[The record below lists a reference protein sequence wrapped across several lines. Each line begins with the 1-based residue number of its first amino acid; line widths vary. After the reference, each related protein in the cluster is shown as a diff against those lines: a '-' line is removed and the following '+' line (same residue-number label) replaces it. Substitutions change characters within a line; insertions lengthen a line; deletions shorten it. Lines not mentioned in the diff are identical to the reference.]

1 MCFVCVS
8 VAIIC
13 NIISFVNIFFV
24 RLLQNVIL
32 LLDLLHILFYNR
44 SMEGGENLKERIK
57 KIRRELDLTQ
67 QEFADRLGIKRGTI
81 STYDLGR
88 NDPVDSGISL
98 ICRELNVSEEWLR
111 DGNGDMFITDK
122 PNELDALVMKYGL
135 SDADQVL
142 IEKYIS
148 LKPKSRD
155 TIIQFISEVSE
166 AIGQFENYY
175 KEIPDTP
182 EELEAMYPPVD
193 IHKNSDV
200 G

>member
-1 MCFVCVS
+1 M
-8 VAIIC
+8 
-13 NIISFVNIFFV
+13 N
-24 RLLQNVIL
+24 Q
-32 LLDLLHILFYNR
+32 
-44 SMEGGENLKERIK
+44 RIK
-57 KIRRELDLTQ
+57 LLRKSLDLTQ
-67 QEFADRLGIKRGTI
+67 REFGDRIGVKGNTI
-81 STYDLGR
+81 ANYELGR
-88 NDPVDSGISL
+88 NEPIDAVISL
-98 ICRELNVSEEWLR
+98 ICREFNVSEEWLR
-111 DGNGDMFITDK
+111 DGTGDMFITDK

-175 KEIPDTP
+175 KEVPDTP

>member
-1 MCFVCVS
+1 M
-8 VAIIC
+8 
-13 NIISFVNIFFV
+13 
-24 RLLQNVIL
+24 
-32 LLDLLHILFYNR
+32 
-44 SMEGGENLKERIK
+44 KERIK

-81 STYDLGR
+81 SNYELGR
-88 NDPVDSGISL
+88 NDPVDSVISL
-98 ICRELNVSEEWLR
+98 ICREFNVSEEWLR

>member
-1 MCFVCVS
+1 MGE
-8 VAIIC
+8 
-13 NIISFVNIFFV
+13 
-24 RLLQNVIL
+24 RLKMLRKA
-32 LLDLLHILFYNR
+32 LD
-44 SMEGGENLKERIK
+44 M
-57 KIRRELDLTQ
+57 TQ
-67 QEFADRLGIKRGTI
+67 QEFADKLGVKRNTI
-81 STYDLGR
+81 GQYEIGR
-88 NDPVDSGISL
+88 NAPIDAVIVS
-98 ICRELNVSEEWLR
+98 ICREFNVSEEWLR
-111 DGNGDMFITDK
+111 DGTGDMFVADE
-122 PNELDALVMKYGL
+122 PNELNALVMKYGL

>member
-1 MCFVCVS
+1 M
-8 VAIIC
+8 
-13 NIISFVNIFFV
+13 
-24 RLLQNVIL
+24 
-32 LLDLLHILFYNR
+32 
-44 SMEGGENLKERIK
+44 KERIR
-57 KIRRELDLTQ
+57 KIRRDLNLTQ
-67 QEFADRLGIKRGTI
+67 QEFAERIGIKRNTVANYE
-81 STYDLGR
+81 TGR
-88 NDPVDSGISL
+88 NEPVDAVISL
-98 ICRELNVSEEWLR
+98 ICREFNINEEWLR
-111 DGNGDMFITDK
+111 YGTGDRRAADK
-122 PNELDALVMKYGL
+122 SNELDALVMKYGL

-175 KEIPDTP
+175 KEVPDTP

>member
-1 MCFVCVS
+1 M
-8 VAIIC
+8 
-13 NIISFVNIFFV
+13 
-24 RLLQNVIL
+24 
-32 LLDLLHILFYNR
+32 
-44 SMEGGENLKERIK
+44 KERIK

-81 STYDLGR
+81 SNYELGR
-88 NDPVDSGISL
+88 NDPVDSVISL
-98 ICRELNVSEEWLR
+98 ICREFNVSEEWLR
-111 DGNGDMFITDK
+111 DGTGDMFIADN
-122 PNELDALVMKYGL
+122 PSELNALVMKYGL

-175 KEIPDTP
+175 KEVPDTP

>member
-1 MCFVCVS
+1 M
-8 VAIIC
+8 
-13 NIISFVNIFFV
+13 
-24 RLLQNVIL
+24 
-32 LLDLLHILFYNR
+32 
-44 SMEGGENLKERIK
+44 KERIK

-81 STYDLGR
+81 SNYELGR
-88 NDPVDSGISL
+88 NDPVDSVISL
-98 ICRELNVSEEWLR
+98 ICREFNVSEEWLR
-111 DGNGDMFITDK
+111 DGSGDMFITDK

>member
-1 MCFVCVS
+1 M
-8 VAIIC
+8 
-13 NIISFVNIFFV
+13 N
-24 RLLQNVIL
+24 Q
-32 LLDLLHILFYNR
+32 
-44 SMEGGENLKERIK
+44 RIK
-57 KIRRELDLTQ
+57 LLRKSLDLTQ
-67 QEFADRLGIKRGTI
+67 REFGDRIGVKGNTI
-81 STYDLGR
+81 ANYELGR
-88 NDPVDSGISL
+88 NEPIDAVISL
-98 ICRELNVSEEWLR
+98 ICREFNVSEEWLR
-111 DGNGDMFITDK
+111 DGTGDMFIAD
-122 PNELDALVMKYGL
+122 NLSELDALVMKYGL

>member
-1 MCFVCVS
+1 M
-8 VAIIC
+8 
-13 NIISFVNIFFV
+13 N
-24 RLLQNVIL
+24 Q
-32 LLDLLHILFYNR
+32 
-44 SMEGGENLKERIK
+44 RIK
-57 KIRRELDLTQ
+57 LLRKSLDLTQ
-67 QEFADRLGIKRGTI
+67 REFGDRIGVKGNTI
-81 STYDLGR
+81 ANYELGR
-88 NDPVDSGISL
+88 NEPIDAVISL
-98 ICRELNVSEEWLR
+98 ICREFNVSEEWLR

-155 TIIQFISEVSE
+155 TIIQFISDVSE

-175 KEIPDTP
+175 EEVPDTP